1 MSPRSSHDD
10 STALQKRVVRACT
23 KLPGAELI
31 CSYGEDLRTPGVAY
45 LAIIS
50 GGFVAL
56 AIIGSWLALLE
67 PLARPENSR
76 LESLRHLD

>member
-1 MSPRSSHDD
+1 MIPRSSRDD

-31 CSYGEDLRTPGVAY
+31 CSFGEDLRTPGVAS
-45 LAIIS
+45 LALIS
-50 GGFVAL
+50 GGLVAAL
-56 AIIGSWLALLE
+56 AIIGSLLALLE

-76 LESLRHLD
+76 LE